1 METFRCDFVQR
12 GGNVMVNIA
21 MHEFNFLAAGQG
33 ETYIRI
39 NSIPLRFT
47 RTWEFT
53 LEVTQ
58 SPWLR

>member
-1 METFRCDFVQR
+1 
-12 GGNVMVNIA
+12 MVNIA